1 MKANKFLITAILVI
15 TIGAPIAGFVGDI
28 KLPLSTIPTGEPI
41 AFFHGLGAGPA
52 ANQSGLAS
60 LERAD
65 AWLNSPPLTA
75 SALRGKVILVDFWT
89 YTCINW
95 LRTQPYLRAWAKKYK
110 DKGLVVIGVY
120 AGIPL

>member
-41 AFFHGLGAGPA
+41 AFFNGLGAGPA
-52 ANQSGLAS
+52 ANQSWLAF

-65 AWLNSPPLTA
+65 AWVNSPPLTA